1 MQYDALDE
9 RVNVI
14 ILDASVRVGKT
25 RPGRFIFR
33 IQRKNG
39 DVMHIAEIK
48 RKVVNRKGDQF
59 QTQYSIRTA
68 DKRYFVL
75 IHYLNVHK
83 NNVSQEWRLKY
94 ELAD

>member
-9 RVNVI
+9 RVNVM

-25 RPGRFIFR
+25 RPGRAVFR

-39 DVMHIAEIK
+39 DVMHIAEVK

-59 QTQYSIRTA
+59 QTQYSIRTD

-83 NNVSQEWRLKY
+83 NNVSHEWRLKY